1 MKSASNLM
9 KSASRLGKSSSKL
22 SLSKSSG
29 LRRSTSGLAVDRGV
43 AEEDEDLAMRARPA
57 KGLYARIVQID
68 AAQGI
73 DRYCVLQGLEDKSL
87 SGECFFGFQ
96 RWGDTGGRGQSKM
109 EGPTSKVMA
118 EAALAKVFQEKTG
131 NVWGTMKPGD
141 RAKPGK
147 YWVQQQATIDL
158 KALWEYYVSDRVD
171 GKSTGWYPYPEEA
184 SEEMEDIF
192 AQHGANERDVRT
204 KTRVVRS
211 GYFSYLVDLDVMT
224 QSNTR
229 TKKVRQIRRKL
240 GKASG
245 SSKPMKA
252 KASTALTAKAMNA
265 TVKAMKAL
273 KVMKAVKVM
282 KAMKKPMKA
291 MKKPMKA
298 MKKPMKAMK
307 VMKVMKKLTK
317 QQQKNLVFK
326 GDKRQTKSRLKKEDL
341 VQNKKGKIVSASR
354 SALGKASKWIQATV
368 KARTE
373 LGYTGFKVPK
383 RGTSFHDKATEIY
396 KSM

>member
-1 MKSASNLM
+1 MKSASKLM

-109 EGPTSKVMA
+109 EGPTSKVMV

-240 GKASG
+240 GNESG

-252 KASTALTAKAMNA
+252 KASTALSAKAMKA
-265 TVKAMKAL
+265 TVKAMQAL

-291 MKKPMKA
+291 MKKPTKA
-298 MKKPMKAMK
+298 MKKPMKA
-307 VMKVMKKLTK
+307 MKVMKKLTK

>member
-1 MKSASNLM
+1 M

-43 AEEDEDLAMRARPA
+43 AEEDEDFAMRARPA
-57 KGLYARIVQID
+57 KGLYARLVQID

-73 DRYCVLQGLEDKSL
+73 DKYCVLQGLEDKSL
-87 SGECFFGFQ
+87 SGERFFGFQ

-109 EGPTSKVMA
+109 EGPTSKVMV

-240 GKASG
+240 GNESG

-252 KASTALTAKAMNA
+252 KASTALTAKAMKA

-326 GDKRQTKSRLKKEDL
+326 GDKRQTKTRLKKEDL